1 MNGQAPTT
9 LVGTRVPDDL
19 LSAAYRATGLPRE
32 DVSPGRLLR
41 YVLALAVGK
50 TPAEA
55 RGLALADLPNHYP
68 RRPKGGP

>member
-9 LVGTRVPDDL
+9 QVGTRIPDDL
-19 LSAAYRATGLPRE
+19 LSAAYRATGLPE

-50 TPAEA
+50 TPVEA
-55 RGLALADLPNHYP
+55 RDLALDDLPNHYP